1 MIREGIAGSALV
13 RDNRPDDEHSSWKWR
28 WRALFGVVCAVVAAA
43 MIFVAIPAA
52 TADSIQT
59 ERSYLVSGKSPD
71 ATNKGDSRCAPIP
84 QTKLRDFTDHGGM
97 ASDSEDIVIG
107 GVHDSREFEGTNADL
122 PAWTH
127 GFEDTDVKDAV
138 ANARSLCR
146 EIVRMDASCAANF
159 GCERLNRR

>member
-13 RDNRPDDEHSSWKWR
+13 RDDRPDDEHSSWKWR
-28 WRALFGVVCAVVAAA
+28 WRVVFGVVCTVVAGV
-43 MIFVAIPAA
+43 MIFAAIPAA
-52 TADSIQT
+52 AADSIST
-59 ERSYLVSGKSPD
+59 EGSFLVSRKPPD

-84 QTKLRDFTDHGGM
+84 QTKLRDFTARGAM
-97 ASDSEDIVIG
+97 ASDSEDTVIG

-138 ANARSLCR
+138 ADARSLCR